1 MKNYKKDNNEYSI
14 NDLIQKKR
22 EKDELKE
29 QLKRKELES
38 YTDLM
43 SYDSMS
49 SNRESEMT
57 EEDFE
62 ASFM

>member
-1 MKNYKKDNNEYSI
+1 MI
-14 NDLIQKKR
+14 DLKR